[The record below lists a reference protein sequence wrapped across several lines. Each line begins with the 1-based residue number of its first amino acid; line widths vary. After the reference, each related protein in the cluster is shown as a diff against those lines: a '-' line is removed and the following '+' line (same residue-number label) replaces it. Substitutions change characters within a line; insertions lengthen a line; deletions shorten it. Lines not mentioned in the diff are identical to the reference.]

1 MQHGGLHLW
10 HPGGGPATRLDPSHS
25 QDVHQQKSGT
35 GDQQLARRRGG
46 GSRLMIL
53 HFSSRVVYMQL
64 MSRYFIPSSAE
75 CCWRGRGRLSLR
87 PGGHRASCLGR
98 SHRWE
103 LGRTHQSGRDVPPK
117 KRGERR
123 LEVKKKVWETCQML
137 NSSLLSILTRKPLF
151 VSGSHTPAVVP
162 LQWFLNWADWQ
173 GEDVSALALFDE
185 MMGLLSR

>member
-1 MQHGGLHLW
+1 MSILVVGRRYAAW
-10 HPGGGPATRLDPSHS
+10 RASPSTPGRRTCDTSGSLSLSRCPSAKVRDWRSAAGP
-25 QDVHQQKSGT
+25 KE
-35 GDQQLARRRGG
+35 RRWP
-46 GSRLMIL
+46 RLMIL

-137 NSSLLSILTRKPLF
+137 NSSLLSILTVVCFRE
-151 VSGSHTPAVVP
+151 SHTSS
-162 LQWFLNWADWQ
+162 
-173 GEDVSALALFDE
+173 GTSS
-185 MMGLLSR
+185 MIS